1 MTEKS
6 ELPLTS
12 NHWGTYR
19 VETENGVVKALHG
32 FEEDAD
38 VSPIGSGI
46 VDVLDAPSR
55 IKAPMVRK
63 SWLES
68 GPGSNN
74 HLRGAEPFVE
84 VTWERAEKLLAEE
97 LSRVKTQFGNQA
109 IFGGSYGWSSAG
121 RFHHAQSQLHRFLK
135 CIGGYTRSVGTYSF
149 AAAEVIVPH
158 VLGDFWALLLETTSW
173 RSVIDQGQLVVA
185 LGGMPLK
192 NGQVNA
198 GGIGRHVQQEHMIE
212 ARDAGIEF
220 VNVGPVRTDIDDSL
234 NARVAGNTTGD

>member
-1 MTEKS
+1 MSK
-6 ELPLTS
+6 LPLTS

-19 VETENGVVKALHG
+19 VETESGVVKALHG
-32 FEEDAD
+32 FEEDDD
-38 VSPIGSGI
+38 VSAIGSGI

-63 SWLES
+63 SWFES

-84 VTWERAEKLLAEE
+84 VAWERAEKLVAEE
-97 LSRVKTQFGNQA
+97 LSRVNNRFSNQA

-135 CIGGYTRSVGTYSF
+135 CIGGYTRSVGSYSF

-158 VLGDFWALLLETTSW
+158 VLGDYWALLLESTSW
-173 RSVIDQGQLVVA
+173 RSVIDDR
-185 LGGMPLK
+185 PPCP
-192 NGQVNA
+192 A
-198 GGIGRHVQQEHMIE
+198 GTH
-212 ARDAGIEF
+212 D
-220 VNVGPVRTDIDDSL
+220 
-234 NARVAGNTTGD
+234 